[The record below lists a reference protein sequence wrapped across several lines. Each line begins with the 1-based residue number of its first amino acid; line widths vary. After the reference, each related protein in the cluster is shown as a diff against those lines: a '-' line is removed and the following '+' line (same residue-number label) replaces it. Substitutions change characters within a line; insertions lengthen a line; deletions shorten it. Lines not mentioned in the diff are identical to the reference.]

1 MTLFS
6 RMDRSP
12 NTRKGS
18 ERSDRPAGRRLQ
30 TIAVLLLLAVTLAAD
45 QAVTIRGEIV
55 DSYCYAGRGIHGPD
69 HTACALRCARKGM
82 PLVLIEDGSRRVY
95 QLMPARDET
104 AMPENVIAAAGTV
117 RTITGRVFVN
127 SGARYLMVDAMK

>member
-1 MTLFS
+1 MTLFL
-6 RMDRSP
+6 RMDRLL

-18 ERSDRPAGRRLQ
+18 ERSNRPAVRWLQ

-55 DSYCYAGRGIHGPD
+55 DSFCYAARSIHGSD

-95 QLMPARDET
+95 QLIPPKDET
-104 AMPENVIAAAGTV
+104 AMPENVIAAAATV
-117 RTITGRVFVN
+117 RTVTGRMFVN
-127 SGARYLMVDAMK
+127 SGARYLTVDGMR

>member
-1 MTLFS
+1 MTLFM
-6 RMDRSP
+6 RTERLH

-18 ERSDRPAGRRLQ
+18 ERSERPAVRRLQ
-30 TIAVLLLLAVTLAAD
+30 TIAVLLLIAVSVAAD
-45 QAVTIRGEIV
+45 QVVTIRGEIV
-55 DSYCYAGRGIHGPD
+55 DSYCYAARGIRGPA

-95 QLMPARDET
+95 QLMPPRDEM

-117 RTITGRVFVN
+117 RSVTGRMFVN
-127 SGARYLMVDAMK
+127 SGARYLTVDAIK

>member
-1 MTLFS
+1 
-6 RMDRSP
+6 MDRSP

-18 ERSDRPAGRRLQ
+18 ERSDRPAVRRLQ

-45 QAVTIRGEIV
+45 QSVTIRGEIV
-55 DSYCYAGRGIHGPD
+55 DSYCYAGRGIHGTA

-95 QLMPARDET
+95 QLIPPRDET

-117 RTITGRVFVN
+117 RTITGRMFVN
-127 SGARYLMVDAMK
+127 SGARYLMVDAIK